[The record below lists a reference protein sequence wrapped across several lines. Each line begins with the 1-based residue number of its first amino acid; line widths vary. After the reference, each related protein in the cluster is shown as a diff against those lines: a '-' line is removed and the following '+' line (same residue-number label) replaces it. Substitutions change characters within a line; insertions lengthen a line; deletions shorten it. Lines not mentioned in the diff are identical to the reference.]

1 MFPLSWRMIPRLL
14 HPLALCPIL
23 LKTSTSTREHTSCS
37 HLPACRPR
45 AHCSCPL
52 QGPRVASPCCP
63 RPAPPRACRRVTFM
77 TLSSSALPI
86 PSSLGLRRIVNS
98 TSPFRCHH
106 APCNSSE
113 QDSSGAAGPGSP
125 TFPGFPHNHL
135 TCMSPN
141 LMSGLGHVLLGGP
154 ISISYRWMLSLNTF
168 VALVLGPHSLFL
180 VGHPFIIFL
189 HPPEA
194 RGPEGSVFGPFLSPT
209 LL

>member
-1 MFPLSWRMIPRLL
+1 MLS
-14 HPLALCPIL
+14 A
-23 LKTSTSTREHTSCS
+23 
-37 HLPACRPR
+37 
-45 AHCSCPL
+45 
-52 QGPRVASPCCP
+52 P
-63 RPAPPRACRRVTFM
+63 RPAPPHACWRVTFM

-86 PSSLGLRRIVNS
+86 PSSLGLRRTVNS

-106 APCNSSE
+106 APCNFSE

-125 TFPGFPHNHL
+125 TFPGFPHNHS

-141 LMSGLGHVLLGGP
+141 LMSGLGHVLLNGP